1 MREKPDPLVSLGNM
15 RKIDSSNLQNGG
27 NMREKREHRVN
38 YIDSSNRQSSGNMR
52 TKLE

>member
-1 MREKPDPLVSLGNM
+1 MREKPDPLVLLGNKM
-15 RKIDSSNLQNGG
+15 KIDSSNLQNGG

-38 YIDSSNRQSSGNMR
+38 YIDSSNRQSSRSMG